1 MQNQSV
7 DIVINGGST
16 LGLLTAMGV
25 LEQTS
30 LTVAIIEAKPIAE
43 PTQKAQH
50 KPNAEP
56 RKIGLETDDPR
67 YVALAQNS
75 VKYLADLDINVHEL
89 GPGIAQIHVS
99 DQGHIGQCRLTAA
112 EVSVPELGVVVNLSA
127 LTKRIIDNIYSKYID
142 SGRLLIFSGMVLQ
155 AVEKRA
161 LAPLKL
167 HLVQYTNPNPNP
179 NPNPNTDTAF
189 TEPESKRL
197 EHSKSDCT
205 ITTELLFFADGERSP
220 LKTELGFTKST
231 VDFGQ
236 YGVVANV
243 AVDRTAYSRYH
254 TPLTAFERFT
264 KHGPLALLPIHT
276 PAGLTEYTQ
285 WYSMV
290 WCISA
295 EQKAE
300 FEEIH
305 LADLQD
311 TFGDRAGRFCAST
324 TPYIFPLTL
333 TQHHGEV
340 ERCICLGNASQALHP
355 IAGQG
360 FNLGVRDIQDAIFTL
375 QSQLEH
381 GQTLANIATCFSAKY
396 TQYRCLDR
404 AQTVTATS
412 ALVSIFSN
420 DIPGV
425 NLVRNVGLLAL
436 HKYPFIKALF
446 TQQAMGQK

>member
-16 LGLLTAMGV
+16 IGLLTALAV
-25 LEQTS
+25 LEQTT

-43 PTQKAQH
+43 P
-50 KPNAEP
+50 
-56 RKIGLETDDPR
+56 KIIGQETVDPR

-75 VKYLADLDINVHEL
+75 VTYLAELDIDVHEL

-99 DQGHIGQCRLTAA
+99 DQNHIGQCRLTAA

-127 LTKRIIDNIYSKYID
+127 LTKRITDNLYSKYID
-142 SGRLLIFSGMVLQ
+142 SGRILIFSGMVLQ
-155 AVEKRA
+155 AVEKPA

-167 HLVQYTNPNPNP
+167 HLVQYSNTNTNTNT
-179 NPNPNTDTAF
+179 NTKTNTDTAF

-197 EHSKSDCT
+197 EDGMSQCT

-236 YGVVANV
+236 FGVVANV
-243 AVDRTAYSRYH
+243 AVDRIAYSRYH

-264 KHGPLALLPIHT
+264 KNGPLALLPIHT
-276 PAGLTEYTQ
+276 PTDQAEYKQ

-290 WCISA
+290 WCISE
-295 EQKAE
+295 EQKTGFAE
-300 FEEIH
+300 ID
-305 LADLQD
+305 LAELQNV
-311 TFGDRAGRFCAST
+311 FGDRAGRFCAST
-324 TPYIFPLTL
+324 KPYVFPLKL
-333 TQHHGEV
+333 TQHQGEI
-340 ERCICLGNASQALHP
+340 ERCICLGNAAQALHP

-375 QSQLEH
+375 QSRLKH
-381 GQTLANIATCFSAKY
+381 GQTLAQVASRFSVKY
-396 TQYRCLDR
+396 SQYRQTDR
-404 AQTVTATS
+404 SQTITTTS

-420 DIPGV
+420 DLPGV
-425 NLVRNVGLLAL
+425 SLLRNLGLITL
-436 HKYPFIKALF
+436 HKNPFIKKYF
-446 TQQAMGQK
+446 TQLAMGQK